1 MDFSEIF
8 DLKSC
13 WKLLPKTK
21 IRQLRSGNYK
31 FAACLPPPRRL
42 RHQFSK
48 IRLEKDRLRN

>member
-1 MDFSEIF
+1 MHFSEIF

-31 FAACLPPPRRL
+31 FAACLPPPVVFDISFQRL
-42 RHQFSK
+42 
-48 IRLEKDRLRN
+48 D